1 MSVSRDTSSSA
12 GSPARREAWER
23 WTSIWHAV
31 FYITLLIPT
40 IFALLAPER
49 IYAKWLI
56 LVFSLALGAWY
67 GLIIVWLLL
76 RVGERWRTPT
86 ALVFLV
92 VAVALWFPLA
102 SSHGAYLLTAS
113 SFYGLMWGILP
124 FWMAV
129 VGNVVFTGFL
139 IGFLLWIQVYY
150 LGTPVELPLDMLVT
164 AVVVLAWAILLAL
177 WMRSVMTESKE
188 RKKLIER
195 LKATQDDLSAA
206 ERQAGILQERQRL
219 AREIH
224 DTLAQDFTSIVMQL
238 EAADQVLPQDDRIVR
253 GHLQKA
259 GDTARAGLAESRRLV
274 QALQPES
281 LEEASLPE
289 VIRRETENWGQETG
303 IKTIYNLTGEPFAL
317 RPECEVTLLR
327 AAQEGLMNVR
337 KHAQATQVSVTLS
350 YMDDQVALDVQDDG
364 AGFDPQLPIEHTDQF
379 SGGFGLQVMRQRVEQ
394 LGGEVILESSPG
406 DGTTLVVQIPVVP
419 HESQDDF
426 GEIDETYRDASPGE
440 GDILMQSS
448 EGAK

>member
-1 MSVSRDTSSSA
+1 MIIMSVPRDSSSSA
-12 GSPARREAWER
+12 GSPPRRDAWER
-23 WTSIWHAV
+23 WTKIWHGV

-49 IYAKWLI
+49 IYPKWLI
-56 LVFSLALGAWY
+56 LVFSLVLGAWY
-67 GLIIVWLLL
+67 GLIIVWLLP
-76 RVGERWRTPT
+76 RVEDRLQTPL
-86 ALVFLV
+86 ALLFLI
-92 VAVALWFPLA
+92 VAVSLWFPLA

-129 VGNVVFTGFL
+129 AGNVIFTGFL
-139 IGFLLWIQVYY
+139 IGFLLWIQAQY
-150 LGTPVELPLDMLVT
+150 LGTPIDLPLDMLVT
-164 AVVVLAWAILLAL
+164 AIVVLAWAILLAL
-177 WMRSVMTESKE
+177 WMRSVMSESKE

-224 DTLAQDFTSIVMQL
+224 DTLAQGFTSIVMQL
-238 EAADQVLPQDDRIVR
+238 EAADQVLAQEEVHVR
-253 GHLQKA
+253 RHLGKA
-259 GDTARAGLAESRRLV
+259 SDTARESLVEARRLV

-289 VIRRETENWGQETG
+289 VIRREAEAWGQETQVQ
-303 IKTIYNLTGEPFAL
+303 TIYTLTGEPFVL
-317 RPECEVTLLR
+317 TPEFDVTLLR
-327 AAQEGLMNVR
+327 AAQEALMNVR

-364 AGFDPQLPIEHTDQF
+364 KGFDPQIPVNPAGQY
-379 SGGFGLQVMRQRVEQ
+379 GGGYGLQVMHQRVEQ

-406 DGTTLVVQIPVVP
+406 EGTTLVVQIPFP
-419 HESQDDF
+419 IQ
-426 GEIDETYRDASPGE
+426 ETQTNLGTINEVA
-440 GDILMQSS
+440 
-448 EGAK
+448 